1 MAVTKKSVIESME
14 KLGVYKTEFDPAIE
28 RYVKLQKEYTTLY
41 AKYAKDGY
49 PCEVE
54 TPSGVKKAPIVAT
67 LEALRRDILKAE
79 NELGL
84 TPTGLLKIQ
93 ENAFK
98 KAKTSRKDA
107 LI

>member
-14 KLGVYKTEFDPAIE
+14 KLGVYKAEFDPAIE
-28 RYVKLQKEYTTLY
+28 RYVKLSKEYATLY
-41 AKYAKDGY
+41 AKHVKEGY
-49 PCEVE
+49 RCEVV
-54 TPSGVKKAPIVAT
+54 TSSGVKKAPIVAT
-67 LEALRRDILKAE
+67 LEVLRRDILKAE

-84 TPTGLLKIQ
+84 TPAGLLKIQ

-98 KAKTSRKDA
+98 KAKNSKKDS